1 LVQREW
7 LEFGHKFADRCGLF
21 GGCEDLNERCPIF
34 LQFLDCVHQLMN
46 QFPTA
51 FEFNQAYLV
60 KMVQHV
66 YSNLFGTFLLN
77 TAQERIAL
85 GIADRSHSL
94 WNFLLE
100 KRNEYCN
107 YLYELSEE
115 VRS

>member
-1 LVQREW
+1 
-7 LEFGHKFADRCGLF
+7 
-21 GGCEDLNERCPIF
+21 
-34 LQFLDCVHQLMN
+34 MN

-51 FEFNQAYLV
+51 FEFNQDYLV

-94 WNFLLE
+94 WKFLLE

>member
-1 LVQREW
+1 
-7 LEFGHKFADRCGLF
+7 
-21 GGCEDLNERCPIF
+21 
-34 LQFLDCVHQLMN
+34 MN

-94 WNFLLE
+94 WKFLLE